1 MTFADF
7 KTFTVLTK
15 GIFTTILLLPL
26 FNEELGGFKK
36 IEIGFDFL
44 FLYGTL
50 KFSES
55 IAFENEI
62 GFDFL
67 FLYGTLKFSESI
79 AFENELICLV
89 IYFLLILRMIF
100 GILIFR
106 KERLK
111 QKV

>member
-1 MTFADF
+1 MNMTFRLLNKFVFASIVILLMAFADF
-7 KTFTVLTK
+7 NTFTLLTK
-15 GIFTTILLLPL
+15 GIFTTILLLSL
-26 FNEELGGFKK
+26 FNQELGGFKK
-36 IEIGFDFL
+36 VERGFDFL

-55 IAFENEI
+55 IAFEN
-62 GFDFL
+62 D
-67 FLYGTLKFSESI
+67 
-79 AFENELICLV
+79 LICLV
-89 IYFLLILRMIF
+89 IYFLLILRIIF

>member
-1 MTFADF
+1 MNMTFRLLNKFVLASIVILLMTFADF

-55 IAFENEI
+55 IAFENE
-62 GFDFL
+62 
-67 FLYGTLKFSESI
+67 
-79 AFENELICLV
+79 LICLV

>member
-1 MTFADF
+1 MTFRLLNKFVLASIVIILMTFADF
-7 KTFTVLTK
+7 NTFSVLTK
-15 GIFTTILLLPL
+15 GIFTTIILLSL
-26 FNEELGGFKK
+26 FNQELGGFKK

-55 IAFENEI
+55 IAFEN
-62 GFDFL
+62 D
-67 FLYGTLKFSESI
+67 
-79 AFENELICLV
+79 LICLV